1 MRYVGHVHIMDLMDT
16 VVIYAEVVGA
26 DSFQRELVPVF
37 KQSSTVKGV
46 GEDDAVIWLSDALVS
61 LLETL

>member
-1 MRYVGHVHIMDLMDT
+1 MRYVAHIHMMDLLDT

-26 DSFQRELVPVF
+26 DAFQRHLEPTF
-37 KQSSTVKGV
+37 KQSMTVQGV
-46 GEDDAVIWLSDALVS
+46 GESDPQVWLQDALVA

>member
-1 MRYVGHVHIMDLMDT
+1 MRYVGHIHILDLMDT

-26 DSFQRELVPVF
+26 DAFQRQLQPVF
-37 KQSSTVKGV
+37 KQSTTVKGV
-46 GEDDAVIWLSDALVS
+46 GEDDPIVWLSDALVS